1 MENKIKLTKNMET
14 KKVRELTDEQKKKCD
29 KIIKLLAEL
38 RKESVFPLV
47 IDGGGGDGLSF
58 IRAKKQDMREIGEE
72 ILKSPYSYEDE
83 IYKPKNSCLYTIDY
97 LVP

>member
-1 MENKIKLTKNMET
+1 ME
-14 KKVRELTDEQKKKCD
+14 KVKELTDEQKKKCD

-38 RKESVFPLV
+38 HKESVFPLV

-58 IRAKKQDMREIGEE
+58 IRAKKQDMWEIGEE
-72 ILKSPYSYEDE
+72 ILNDSFAYRDE
-83 IYKPKNSCLYTIDY
+83 IYKPHDSYKYTIDC

>member
-1 MENKIKLTKNMET
+1 ME
-14 KKVRELTDEQKKKCD
+14 KVKELTDEQKKKCD

-38 RKESVFPLV
+38 QKESIFPLV

-58 IRAKKQDMREIGEE
+58 IRAKKQDIHDIGEE
-72 ILKSPYSYEDE
+72 ILINPDSYIFDK
-83 IYKPKNSCLYTIDY
+83 IYQPKNSIKYRIDY

>member
-1 MENKIKLTKNMET
+1 MT
-14 KKVRELTDEQKKKCD
+14 KKVRELTNEQKKKCD

-38 RKESVFPLV
+38 HKESVFPLV

-58 IRAKKQDMREIGEE
+58 IRAKKQDLWEIGEE
-72 ILKSPYSYEDE
+72 ILKSPSLYNDE
-83 IYKPKNSCLYTIDY
+83 IYKPHESFKYTIDY

>member
-1 MENKIKLTKNMET
+1 MET
-14 KKVRELTDEQKKKCD
+14 KKVKELTENQKKKCD

-38 RKESVFPLV
+38 HKESVFPLV

-58 IRAKKQDMREIGEE
+58 IRAKKQDIYEIGEE
-72 ILKSPYSYEDE
+72 ILSNPDSYIFDK
-83 IYKPKNSCLYTIDY
+83 IYQPNDSIKYRVDY

>member
-1 MENKIKLTKNMET
+1 MET
-14 KKVRELTDEQKKKCD
+14 KKVKELTDKQKKKCD

-38 RKESVFPLV
+38 HKESVFPLV

-58 IRAKKQDMREIGEE
+58 IRAKKQDMWEIGEK
-72 ILKSPYSYEDE
+72 ILNSPSLYDDE
-83 IYKPKNSCLYTIDY
+83 IYKPKNSCRYTIDY